1 MNNGRLFLETT
12 NYYLRTLSV
21 EDVDGNYQRWLNDQ
35 EVVQHNSHG
44 RFPQTP
50 DTLRSYV
57 TSSSLTTNQLILAVI
72 DKETGL
78 HIGNISLQQIN
89 WVDRNAEI
97 AFLLGEKEFW
107 GKGVMFEAGQ
117 KLIAHA
123 FQTLNL
129 HRIHCGTS
137 SENKG
142 MQQLAIKL
150 GMTQE
155 GVRKEAIFNNGKYI
169 DILEFGLLNKN

>member
-35 EVVQHNSHG
+35 EVVEHNSHG

-50 DTLRSYV
+50 ETLRSYV

-72 DKETGL
+72 AKENGL

-89 WVDRNAEI
+89 WVDRNADV
-97 AFLLGEKEFW
+97 FTVF
-107 GKGVMFEAGQ
+107 FS
-117 KLIAHA
+117 
-123 FQTLNL
+123 NY
-129 HRIHCGTS
+129 S
-137 SENKG
+137 
-142 MQQLAIKL
+142 
-150 GMTQE
+150 
-155 GVRKEAIFNNGKYI
+155 
-169 DILEFGLLNKN
+169 